1 MKPVDL
7 QAHFA
12 GISKRN
18 LNKDGI
24 EAQAQIKS
32 PGKAKI
38 TTTAPIKQ
46 STHDLDY
53 EDEYSRNT
61 NTYGTTLYKTNEV
74 NLSEMSRPLNGK
86 NSSLTSNSDW
96 TRGNR
101 HKNKI
106 TPSIMTSINSDIST
120 SAKAGKIILSE
131 KMLVIENPEQPYT
144 DSNVRI
150 KSSLTVPKAE

>member
-1 MKPVDL
+1 M
-7 QAHFA
+7 
-12 GISKRN
+12 
-18 LNKDGI
+18 
-24 EAQAQIKS
+24 
-32 PGKAKI
+32 
-38 TTTAPIKQ
+38 
-46 STHDLDY
+46 DY

-74 NLSEMSRPLNGK
+74 DLSEMSRPLNGK

-106 TPSIMTSINSDIST
+106 TPSIMSSINSDIST

-131 KMLVIENPEQPYT
+131 KMLVIENPEQQYT